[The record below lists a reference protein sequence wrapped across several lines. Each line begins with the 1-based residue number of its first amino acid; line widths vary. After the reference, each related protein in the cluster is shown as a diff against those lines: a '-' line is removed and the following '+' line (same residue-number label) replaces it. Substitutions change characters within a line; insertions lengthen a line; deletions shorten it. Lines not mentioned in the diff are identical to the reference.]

1 MRVQDALAAVEYCV
15 SRAQGVFFVS
25 LRTTVHTSRQNHVSG
40 APVIIYGESLGG
52 AVGIYA
58 AVSSKHKQSIGSAS
72 SFRHI
77 STLITPAETCTF
89 QAVSFFKTRS
99 RRSPTWWIRCAPSAT
114 VSVESDMCPCA
125 DEALPSYFAP
135 SVISKAWCST
145 TFGAVNKCI
154 GAFFVAPICLAPR
167 NVFFASLCADFHSFF
182 SMSFPLKFLAP
193 QILPQV
199 SCPVLFL
206 SR

>member
-1 MRVQDALAAVEYCV
+1 LRHSSPRCF
-15 SRAQGVFFVS
+15 FFVS
-25 LRTTVHTSRQNHVSG
+25 LRTTVDTPRQNYVSG

-72 SFRHI
+72 LFLHI
-77 STLITPAETCTF
+77 STLIAPAETCTF

-99 RRSPTWWIRCAPSAT
+99 RRFPTWWIRCEPAVT
-114 VSVESDMCPCA
+114 MSVESHLPPCA
-125 DEALPSYFAP
+125 HEALLSYFAP
-135 SVISKAWCST
+135 CVISKAWCST

-167 NVFFASLCADFHSFF
+167 TVFFLLHCVLIARAFFLCLPLSSFF
-182 SMSFPLKFLAP
+182 PDRFCLK
-193 QILPQV
+193 
-199 SCPVLFL
+199 SPVLFCF
-206 SR
+206 